1 MIKEINFTVLLEKMK
16 KFREETDAKVQE
28 LASKMK
34 KKVSQSELLTLEK
47 AMIEKLDKFFNENG
61 HSKA

>member
-1 MIKEINFTVLLEKMK
+1 MIKEINFTELLEKMK
-16 KFREETDAKVQE
+16 KFREETDSKVQE